1 MGAAGLIR
9 VIDFKCCMTAPLMLE
24 NMCGGGTQRPACR
37 AVIDQSDRSAAR
49 CPRRMSH
56 GGIHCKEGTDV

>member
-9 VIDFKCCMTAPLMLE
+9 IIDFKCCMTAPLMLE

-37 AVIDQSDRSAAR
+37 AVIDQSDR
-49 CPRRMSH
+49 
-56 GGIHCKEGTDV
+56 